1 MKLAFWV
8 FGCEYSVLHIKN
20 AVGSPCWQGLKRL
33 FFQERNLRVRCLL
46 KIQRKRTH
54 AYGVKT
60 ASNTLW
66 IKQIL
71 IWIYCCTQEGFC
83 AHIYIFTKE
92 RSAFL
97 TGGEIKIVKWLK
109 SSTQTRLVKQRCITP
124 WPFANI
130 YDVIKRIQ
138 QQYFNAS
145 QLFFV
150 FFPES
155 HKTNPCASTHK
166 VTSASTSQMLDFSC
180 GQLCFPPRFCLQQ
193 LIRVFQPSTCNWWLR
208 CTPQ

>member
-8 FGCEYSVLHIKN
+8 FGCEYCVLHIKN
-20 AVGSPCWQGLKRL
+20 AVGSPCWQGLKRF

-46 KIQRKRTH
+46 KIQWKRTR

-71 IWIYCCTQEGFC
+71 IWIYCCTQKGFR
-83 AHIYIFTKE
+83 AHIYIFFFFTKE
-92 RSAFL
+92 RSAENKNCEMAKKL
-97 TGGEIKIVKWLK
+97 YSDK
-109 SSTQTRLVKQRCITP
+109 
-124 WPFANI
+124 
-130 YDVIKRIQ
+130 
-138 QQYFNAS
+138 AS
-145 QLFFV
+145 QTKMYYSMTLCKYLWRDKKNSTAIFQCESTFFLF

>member
-46 KIQRKRTH
+46 KIQWKRTR

-83 AHIYIFTKE
+83 AHIYIFSLKNGLLSL
-92 RSAFL
+92 R
-97 TGGEIKIVKWLK
+97 GGNKNCEMAKKLYSDK
-109 SSTQTRLVKQRCITP
+109 
-124 WPFANI
+124 
-130 YDVIKRIQ
+130 
-138 QQYFNAS
+138 AS
-145 QLFFV
+145 QTKMYYSMTLCKYLWRDKKNSTAIFQCQSTFFC
-150 FFPES
+150 FFS
-155 HKTNPCASTHK
+155 
-166 VTSASTSQMLDFSC
+166 
-180 GQLCFPPRFCLQQ
+180 
-193 LIRVFQPSTCNWWLR
+193 RV
-208 CTPQ
+208 PQD